1 MNKRTGAVL
10 GNALIIVLALAGLY
24 LNRAMGTK
32 IFTYYTENSNI
43 LAGIA
48 ALLMLVFLLMKKD
61 ISGIPTFVLLLKF
74 TSVIC
79 LLVTFL
85 VTAFVLMPQSVLT
98 GGSMPWWYFFIGG
111 SMLYHHTLN
120 PIAALLVFLFFENDK
135 RFNKKKTI
143 WCPVLITLFYG
154 IVMLILNYLKI
165 TVGPYFFFLIYVQPW
180 YVIAGVIAVILVLT
194 YFLARGVLIANQKQ
208 LHKQRR
214 KQRGLK

>member
-1 MNKRTGAVL
+1 MNKRTGAIL
-10 GNALIIVLALAGLY
+10 GNLLIIVLTAVGLY

-32 IFTYYTENSNI
+32 IFTFYTEDSNI

-48 ALLMLVFLLMKKD
+48 ALLMVVFLFVKKD
-61 ISGIPTFVLLLKF
+61 ISEIPTFVLLLKF

-85 VTAFVLMPQSVLT
+85 VTAFVLMPQSILT

-120 PIAALLVFLFFENDK
+120 PIAALIVFLFFENDK

-143 WCPVLITLFYG
+143 
-154 IVMLILNYLKI
+154 
-165 TVGPYFFFLIYVQPW
+165 
-180 YVIAGVIAVILVLT
+180 
-194 YFLARGVLIANQKQ
+194 
-208 LHKQRR
+208 
-214 KQRGLK
+214 